1 MCRHVAYIGPEMPLS
16 EVLFTAPHGLVR
28 QASAPEELVYARMN
42 ADGFG
47 FGWYGEDDQAV
58 VYRRA
63 DPIWQDPNLER
74 LARNLYA
81 DLWLAAVR
89 SATLGFGGDVVNV
102 QPFAYGDLLYSH
114 NGFIEDFRPGIRRQ
128 IQNIIEPDVEAAIL
142 GTTDSEFLFALMR
155 QFLLDDAD
163 LNLEGAMIESFSMIE
178 SWVGSDRALLN
189 VILTDGERL
198 AASRFA
204 VNDNSPSLYYTS
216 DDDRFPEGAVIIASE
231 PLTDRER
238 WRSVPENHILVVAA
252 DEPPELLAL

>member
-1 MCRHVAYIGPEMPLS
+1 MCRHVAYMGTELPLS
-16 EVLFTAPHGLVR
+16 EILFATPHGLAH
-28 QASAPEELVYARMN
+28 QARTPQELIYAQVN

-47 FGWYGEDDQAV
+47 FGWYGEANQAL

-63 DPIWQDPNLER
+63 DPIWQDPNLGQ
-74 LARNLYA
+74 LACNLYA
-81 DLWLAAVR
+81 DIWLAAVR
-89 SATLGFGGDVVNV
+89 SATAGFGSDVVNT
-102 QPFAYGDLLYSH
+102 QPFALGDLLYSH

-128 IQNIIEPDVEAAIL
+128 IQNIIEPDVEAEIF

-163 LNLEGAMIESFSMIE
+163 LNLEGAMIESFSTIE
-178 SWVGSDRALLN
+178 SWLGRKRALLN

-198 AASRFA
+198 VASRHSF
-204 VNDNSPSLYYTS
+204 NDHCPSLYYTS
-216 DDDRFPEGAVIIASE
+216 DDDCFPEGAVVIASE

-252 DEPPELLAL
+252 NEPPELLAL